1 MTFVYILF
9 VCIVTYFDKKKTK
22 TKKITHWYSTSSS
35 SGRLK
40 ILFCATCEHQSIQN
54 GDHDAARA
62 PLVILILV
70 LPLLQLIYKIILIWA
85 CVRLV
90 PVKKNIFFLTTSQR
104 YLQKNYWPNWRLRVT
119 TVRKMKLIAFKMV
132 ACIFCIFK

>member
-9 VCIVTYFDKKKTK
+9 VCIVTYFDKKNKNEENYTLVFNQLQQRSFK
-22 TKKITHWYSTSSS
+22 DS
-35 SGRLK
+35 
-40 ILFCATCEHQSIQN
+40 FCATCEHQSIQN

-62 PLVILILV
+62 TLVILILV

-119 TVRKMKLIAFKMV
+119 IVRKMKLIAFKMV